1 MKVLSPQ
8 TLYNVRVFRLIYQMK
23 WCHWAIK
30 LIDSEGNYVCS
41 QFVHELAYIKIYF
54 YRKNFGVQIRCMFIL
69 KTYKYIQRGEETV
82 ESKVLTTQLEYI
94 K

>member
-1 MKVLSPQ
+1 MF
-8 TLYNVRVFRLIYQMK
+8 TI
-23 WCHWAIK
+23 
-30 LIDSEGNYVCS
+30 CS
-41 QFVHELAYIKIYF
+41 WAYIKRYF
-54 YRKNFGVQIRCMFIL
+54 YRKNFGVQIRCMFIQ